1 MTQTATFP
9 VTGMSCASCAGRAER
24 ALTAVPGVTEATIN
38 LAANSA
44 RVTFADPA
52 SPATLAAALKKA
64 GYPMAEAEARLT
76 VGGMTCASCTGR
88 VERALQAAPGVLA
101 ASVNLATNSA
111 QVRYTPG
118 ATSPTELAQRVT
130 KAGYPAHA
138 AKDTP
143 APETRQ
149 ADEAA
154 LMKRRALI
162 SAALTL
168 PVVIL
173 AMGGHMI
180 PAFHHWIM
188 ATLGTQTSWLIQF
201 ALTLAVLAG
210 PGRIFLRI
218 GLPALARMAPE
229 MNSLVAL
236 GSLAAFG
243 YSAIA
248 TFAPA
253 LLPSAARDVYF
264 EAAAT
269 IVTLILVGR
278 WLEAR
283 AKGQAGEAIRRLV
296 GLRPATARVDRGGET
311 VELPVEELAPG
322 DIVLL
327 APGERVAVDGILTE
341 GHGWIDESMLTGEPA
356 PVEKTPGA
364 TVTGGT
370 VNGAAALAFRVTAT
384 GADTVLARII
394 RLVEDA
400 QGGKLPVQALVD
412 RITRWFVP
420 AVMALAALTFLLWL
434 TLGPEPRLTHALVA
448 GISVLIIACP
458 CAMGL
463 ATPVSILVGTGRGAE
478 LGILFRRGDAL
489 QRLAEV
495 RSVAFDKTG
504 TLTEGHPVLT
514 DLEVAPGVIED
525 DLLALVAA
533 AEARSEHP
541 LASAILAAA
550 KERGLTLPRAD
561 NARAI
566 PGKGL
571 VASVGGHALL
581 IGNAALLEAEGVDL
595 AAKPDGNGLHTPA
608 ISNPDGF
615 HTLASQAEAL
625 AAEGKTPVL
634 VAVDGRLAAV
644 LAVSDPLK
652 PGAAAAVA
660 ALTALGVESTMIS
673 GDNKLTAE
681 AVAARIGI
689 SHVVAGVLPEG
700 KLQALAALPAPTA
713 FIGDGIND
721 APALAAAD
729 VGIAMGTGTDVAIE
743 SADIVVI
750 SGDPQVVA
758 AAIRLSRATL
768 RNIRQNLFWAFGY
781 NVLLIPVAAGAL
793 YPLNGMLLSPMLAA
807 GAMAFSSVFVVTN
820 ALRLKR
826 AG

>member
-1 MTQTATFP
+1 MTQTATFS

-24 ALTAVPGVTEATIN
+24 ALAAVPGVTGAAIN

-44 RVTFADPA
+44 RVSFDAPA
-52 SPATLAAALKKA
+52 SPAALAAALKKA

-76 VGGMTCASCTGR
+76 IDGMTCASCAGR
-88 VERALQAAPGVLA
+88 VERALQASPGVLA
-101 ASVNLATNSA
+101 ASVNLATNAA
-111 QVRYTPG
+111 QVRYAPG

-130 KAGYPAHA
+130 KAGYPAHPQRQNVPA
-138 AKDTP
+138 
-143 APETRQ
+143 APEDRQ
-149 ADEAA
+149 ATEAA
-154 LMKRRALI
+154 LMRRRALI

-188 ATLGTQTSWLIQF
+188 ATIGTQTSWLIQF
-201 ALTLAVLAG
+201 ALTAAVLAG
-210 PGRIFLRI
+210 PGRVFLRI

-243 YSAIA
+243 YSTLA
-248 TFAPA
+248 TFAPT
-253 LLPSAARDVYF
+253 LLPATARDVYY

-283 AKGQAGEAIRRLV
+283 AKGRAGEAIRRLV

-327 APGERVAVDGILTE
+327 APGERVAVDGILTD

-364 TVTGGT
+364 PVTGGT

-420 AVMALAALTFLLWL
+420 AVMGLSALTFLVWL

-478 LGILFRRGDAL
+478 LGVLFRRGDAL

-514 DLEVAPGVIED
+514 DIEVAPGVVEAE
-525 DLLALVAA
+525 LLALVAG

-550 KERGLTLPRAD
+550 KERGLTVPRAD
-561 NARAI
+561 TARAI

-571 VASVGGHALL
+571 VASVGGQALL
-581 IGNAALLEAEGVDL
+581 IGNAALLQGEGVV
-595 AAKPDGNGLHTPA
+595 PDGNTSHTVS

-615 HTLASQAEAL
+615 HTLAARAEAL
-625 AAEGKTPVL
+625 AAEGKTPML
-634 VAVDGRLAAV
+634 VAVDGQLAAV

-652 PGAAAAVA
+652 PGAAAAIA

-673 GDNKLTAE
+673 GDNRLTVG

-689 SHVVAGVLPEG
+689 SNVVAGVLPEG
-700 KLQALAALPAPTA
+700 KLQALSQLAAPTA
-713 FIGDGIND
+713 FVGDGIND

-743 SADIVVI
+743 SAEIVVI
-750 SGDPQVVA
+750 SGDPQAVA
-758 AAIRLSRATL
+758 TAIRLSRATL

-807 GAMAFSSVFVVTN
+807 GAMAFSSVFVVSN
-820 ALRLKR
+820 ALRLR
-826 AG
+826 RSR